1 MQNQPFRGNLHRS
14 TAALNT
20 WFEGPQEVPI
30 DQHLPVIDTHHHL
43 WNDERG
49 DYEIAALENDTRGN
63 NVIATVYVECGT
75 GYEATVDY
83 AVSDDSPLDA
93 YLGPVA
99 ETVYARRSGETQQAE
114 EFGACRGI
122 VGFANLLLG
131 GRARDVLEAQ
141 IEAGAGRFRGIRQSS
156 GWDAAVGEAAY
167 RNPPPGLL
175 LDPRFIA
182 GFSALRPLGLTY
194 DAWVFFT
201 QIPDVIALAD
211 RFPDTTVILN
221 HFGGL
226 IGIGPYAPRQAEAF
240 QLWQTYV
247 RRLAERPNAILKMGG
262 LGMIVTGSQFHLA
275 DIPPT
280 SQQLAERWRP
290 FIETAVDAFGPDRC
304 MIGTNF
310 PVDRQTSSYTA
321 LWNTYK
327 RCTRQY
333 SDQERRDILAG
344 TAQRIYRL

>member
-1 MQNQPFRGNLHRS
+1 MQNQPFRGNLYRS
-14 TAALNT
+14 ADALRT
-20 WFEGPQEVPI
+20 WHDIYQEAPI
-30 DQHLPVIDTHHHL
+30 EPNLPVVDTHHHL

-49 DYEIAALENDTRGN
+49 DYEISALAKDVQGN
-63 NVIATVYVECGT
+63 NVVATVYVECGT

-83 AVSDDSPLDA
+83 TVSDATPLDIFFN
-93 YLGPVA
+93 PVA
-99 ETVYARRSGETQQAE
+99 ETEYARRAGEASQGND
-114 EFGACRGI
+114 FGVCRGI

-131 GRARDVLEAQ
+131 ERARDILEAQ
-141 IEAGAGRFRGIRQSS
+141 IQAGAGRFRGIRQSS

-175 LDPRFIA
+175 LDKRFLA
-182 GFSALRPLGLTY
+182 GFSTLRPLGLTY

-211 RFPDTTVILN
+211 LFPDTTIILN

-226 IGIGPYAPRQAEAF
+226 IGIGPYAPRQVEAF
-240 QLWQTYV
+240 KLWENYV
-247 RRLAERPNAILKMGG
+247 HRLAERPNAMLKMGG
-262 LGMIVTGSQFHLA
+262 LGMIVTGSQFHLE
-275 DIPPT
+275 DSPPT

-290 FIETAVDAFGPDRC
+290 FIETAVEAFGPDRC

-310 PVDRQTSSYTA
+310 PVDRQTSSYTS

-327 RCTRQY
+327 LCTRQY
-333 SDQERRDILAG
+333 TDLDRRDILAG